1 MSHTFTQLT
10 VHAVF
15 STKER
20 RRLIPADHA
29 KRIHGYMAT
38 LINNR
43 FGFAREIGGTP
54 DHVHILFDIKQVE
67 CVADCMEA
75 VKSVSSGW
83 VHDTF
88 PDLRDFAW
96 QEGYGA
102 FSVSA
107 SSIPRV
113 RAYIRGQEAHHK
125 TRSFEDEFKA
135 LLKRHGIQYDERYL
149 WK

>member
-15 STKER
+15 STKGR
-20 RRLIPADHA
+20 RNLLPDAHRG
-29 KRIHGYMAT
+29 RILRYMAT
-38 LINNR
+38 IINNR
-43 FGFAREIGGTP
+43 FGFTREIAATAN
-54 DHVHILFDIKQVE
+54 HVHILFDIKQAE
-67 CVADCMEA
+67 CVADCMEV

-83 VHDTF
+83 VHKTF
-88 PDLRDFAW
+88 PALRDFAW

-107 SSIPRV
+107 SAIPRV
-113 RAYIRGQEAHHK
+113 AAYLRGQEAHHRK
-125 TRSFEDEFKA
+125 RSFEDEFLA
-135 LLKRHGIQYDERYL
+135 LLRKHGVQFDERFL

>member
-1 MSHTFTQLT
+1 VSHTFTQLT

-20 RRLIPADHA
+20 RRLIPADQGT
-29 KRIHGYMAT
+29 RTHGYIAT

-43 FGFAREIGGTP
+43 FGFIREIGGTP

-67 CVADCMEA
+67 CVTDCMES

-83 VHDTF
+83 IHDTF
-88 PDLRDFAW
+88 PDLREFAW

-113 RAYIRGQEAHHK
+113 RAYIQGQEAHHK

-135 LLKRHGIQYDERYL
+135 LLKRHGIQFDERYL

>member
-20 RRLIPADHA
+20 RRLIPADQA

-43 FGFAREIGGTP
+43 FGFTREIGGAS
-54 DHVHILFDIKQVE
+54 DHIHILFDIKQVE

-83 VHDTF
+83 IHDTLSG
-88 PDLRDFAW
+88 LRDFAW

-113 RAYIRGQEAHHK
+113 RAYIQGQEAHHK

>member
-10 VHAVF
+10 IHAVF

-29 KRIHGYMAT
+29 QRIHGYIAT
-38 LINNR
+38 RINSR
-43 FGFAREIGGTP
+43 FGFTRDVGGTA
-54 DHVHILFDIKQVE
+54 DQVHVLFDIKQVE
-67 CVADCMEA
+67 SVADCMEA

-83 VHDTF
+83 IHDTF

-113 RAYIRGQEAHHK
+113 RAYIRGQEAHHA
-125 TRSFEDEFKA
+125 TLSFEDEFRA
-135 LLKRHGIQYDERYL
+135 LLKRHGTQCDERYL